1 MKEEKTVFAFLVFLA
16 CAILATTAAAQG
28 GYQVATVSDGGTITG
43 VVKWAGPPAKDLTLP
58 ISKNPDICD
67 PQKTGTRPLERL
79 VVGADGGVANTVVYL
94 KEISKGKA
102 WDLPPARQSLD
113 QKNCRYL
120 PHIMLVPQNAD
131 LSMKSSD
138 SILHNIHMTGAAYY
152 NLPFPIKD
160 KVITRPFRQNG
171 VADLK
176 CDAGHVW
183 MNSEVLVV
191 KHPYYA
197 VTDEHGRFKL
207 TDVPP
212 GDYIVEAW
220 HEGWHV
226 ARQETF
232 MDVDTHQ
239 QRERPIFS
247 DPKTWDQKVTVSAKG
262 TATVNFEISD
272 K

>member
-1 MKEEKTVFAFLVFLA
+1 MKLERIIFASVVLWASAMLA
-16 CAILATTAAAQG
+16 VVAAAQT
-28 GYQVATVSDGGTITG
+28 GYEVTTVSNGGTITG
-43 VVKWAGPPAKDLTLP
+43 TVKWTGPKAKDLVVPVT
-58 ISKNPDICD
+58 KNPDVCD
-67 PQKTGTRPLERL
+67 PEKRGNRELERL
-79 VVGADGGVANTVVYL
+79 VIGPDGGVANAVVYL
-94 KEISKGKA
+94 KGITKGKA

-113 QKNCRYL
+113 QKNCRYV
-120 PHIMLVPQNAD
+120 PHIMLVPQNED
-131 LSMKSSD
+131 LKMKSSD
-138 SILHNIHMTGAAYY
+138 PILHNIQMVGCAYY

-160 KVITRPFRQNG
+160 KVITRPFPRMG

-191 KHPYYA
+191 RHPYYA

-207 TDVPP
+207 TNVPP
-212 GDYIVEAW
+212 GDYVIEAW

-232 MDVDTHQ
+232 IDVDTHQ

-247 DPKTWDQKVTVSAKG
+247 EPRTWDQKVTVSPKG
-262 TATVNFEISD
+262 AATVNFEISE
-272 K
+272 